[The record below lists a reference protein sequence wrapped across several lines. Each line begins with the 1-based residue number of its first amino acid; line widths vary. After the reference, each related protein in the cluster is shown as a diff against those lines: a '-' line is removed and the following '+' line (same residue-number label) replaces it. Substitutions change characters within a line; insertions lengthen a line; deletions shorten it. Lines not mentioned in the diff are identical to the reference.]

1 MELENDQI
9 VIFLI
14 VMLSLAVVLFFV
26 YRLFKMLFGKNS
38 PKKTTTNSAEALEQ
52 HTNKLDHRISTL
64 LTGVNDPDADSSR
77 SKGSSEFGL
86 ISEMIKS
93 VSPLHQSGKLR
104 VSVTTRNEAFEISE
118 AISSGL
124 LDIFQLLIENT
135 VAIGAATEVRA
146 VVAYHPGFLY
156 LTYFDNGKSN
166 ENPLTHPS
174 EHSIQ
179 AIQEKI
185 QTLHGTFDVK
195 EESTHGFYATIRVP
209 VLPTK

>member
-1 MELENDQI
+1 MELENDQL

-38 PKKTTTNSAEALEQ
+38 TKKTVANRTKDMERRTSNLHNSIGAIL
-52 HTNKLDHRISTL
+52 S
-64 LTGVNDPDADSSR
+64 GVDETDTDSSD
-77 SKGSSEFGL
+77 SSGLSEFRL
-86 ISEMIKS
+86 LSDMIKS
-93 VSPLHQSGKLR
+93 VSPLNQSGEIR

-146 VVAYHPGFLY
+146 VVEYHPKFLY
-156 LTYFDNGKSN
+156 LTYYDNGKSN
-166 ENPLTHPS
+166 QSQPIQSIENSFPRVHHNI
-174 EHSIQ
+174 E
-179 AIQEKI
+179 A
-185 QTLHGTFDVK
+185 LHGTFEVK
-195 EESTHGFYATIRVP
+195 EASTHGFYATIRVP
-209 VLPTK
+209 VVPTK